1 MSFTLSSNGSLGIA
15 TTPYTPITT
24 SQVFT
29 PSFAIPEGY
38 ITFGTHTFTADQ
50 LGELLSKLLIQ
61 YPELSI

>member
-1 MSFTLSSNGSLGIA
+1 MSFTLPSNGSLGVG
-15 TTPYTPITT
+15 TTS

-29 PSFAIPEGY
+29 PSFSIPEGY

-50 LGELLSKLLIQ
+50 LGELLFKLLIQ

>member
-1 MSFTLSSNGSLGIA
+1 MAFTLSSNGSLGI
-15 TTPYTPITT
+15 TT
-24 SQVFT
+24 SISPQVFT
-29 PSFAIPEGY
+29 PSFSIPEGY